1 MPEKR
6 KNKFVAQ
13 KEKEERQKKIILY
26 GTIAIM
32 VIVVGLVAYGL
43 LQEQVFQPKKTII
56 ELGDYQVTA
65 SEFEQRVR
73 YQRLNLINQAY
84 QMYQFGMQD
93 YIAQIATQLQ
103 PLLVGQTV
111 IDQLTDELII
121 RIEAEERGISLS
133 EEEIEE
139 EIQKVFGYYEGGTPT
154 AEPTQEALVT
164 STLTAQQLTLIP
176 DTPTPT
182 TVQTEEVEGDE
193 GAEDPAP
200 TMTEVVEEEAEEE
213 EEEPVAQPT
222 ATPLLRPTEYTFEM
236 YQQNYQEALN
246 NLQEQI
252 QMDEQTFRNLIRA
265 YILRQRLTE
274 EITADINPTPEH
286 VWARHILVED
296 QETAQELYDRL
307 QEGES
312 FAELAQ
318 EYSIDTSNSE
328 RGGDLGWFTYDQMV
342 EPFADAAFSLEIEE
356 ISQPVQTDFGW
367 HLIQVIGNEE
377 RQLAPNQIQQMKQ
390 QQFQEWLAEKRE
402 EYDPEVA
409 EDWLEFTPS
418 QPALPPELQQVISQ
432 EQAPAPG
439 TEE

>member
-1 MPEKR
+1 
-6 KNKFVAQ
+6 
-13 KEKEERQKKIILY
+13 
-26 GTIAIM
+26 
-32 VIVVGLVAYGL
+32 
-43 LQEQVFQPKKTII
+43 
-56 ELGDYQVTA
+56 
-65 SEFEQRVR
+65 
-73 YQRLNLINQAY
+73 
-84 QMYQFGMQD
+84 
-93 YIAQIATQLQ
+93 
-103 PLLVGQTV
+103 
-111 IDQLTDELII
+111 
-121 RIEAEERGISLS
+121 
-133 EEEIEE
+133 
-139 EIQKVFGYYEGGTPT
+139 
-154 AEPTQEALVT
+154 
-164 STLTAQQLTLIP
+164 
-176 DTPTPT
+176 
-182 TVQTEEVEGDE
+182 
-193 GAEDPAP
+193 
-200 TMTEVVEEEAEEE
+200 
-213 EEEPVAQPT
+213 
-222 ATPLLRPTEYTFEM
+222 M

-296 QETAQELYDRL
+296 EETAQELYDRL

-312 FAELAQ
+312 FVELAQ